1 MSLTVAG
8 TDYVLMPVGTT
19 GQRPTTPAAGMT
31 RYNST
36 TTLLE
41 YYNGTNWIN
50 ASNGYSV
57 DYLVVAGGGGSGKPN
72 PGSDRAGAGGAGG
85 LLTLAGFFAVPTTA
99 YTITIGA
106 GGTAG
111 SASAEATNG
120 SNTVFG
126 SFTTTGGG
134 AGGRYNGV
142 GVAGGSGGGGGTTS
156 ALAGGAAT
164 SGQFGNIGGTGVS
177 AGSGGGGGGAGSAGS
192 GSTAGSGLSS
202 SYSGSAVT
210 YAAGGQGGSGSVGA
224 ANSGNGGGNLS
235 TQYVDNF
242 AGGSGIVIIRYL
254 GAQRGTG
261 GTVTSSGGYTI
272 HTFTTSG
279 TFTA

>member
-19 GQRPTTPAAGMT
+19 AQRPTTPAAGMT
-31 RYNST
+31 RFNST
-36 TTLLE
+36 TSLLE
-41 YYNGTNWIN
+41 FYNGTTWLN
-50 ASNGYSV
+50 AGGYSV
-57 DYLVVAGGGGSGKPN
+57 DYLVVAGGGGAGKPN
-72 PGSDRAGAGGAGG
+72 PGADRSGVGGAGG
-85 LLTLAGFFAVPTTA
+85 LLTSAGFFAVPTTA
-99 YTITIGA
+99 YTVTIGA
-106 GGTAG
+106 GGAPG

-134 AGGRYNGV
+134 AGGRYNLV
-142 GVAGGSGGGGGTTS
+142 GVAGGSGGGGGSLTAGLT
-156 ALAGGAAT
+156 GGAT
-164 SGQFGNIGGTGVS
+164 TTGQIGYVGGTGIFG
-177 AGSGGGGGGAGSAGS
+177 GSGGGGGGAGSAGS

-202 SYSGSAVT
+202 SYSGAAVT
-210 YAAGGQGGSGSVGA
+210 YAAGGAGGSGSVGA

-254 GAQRGTG
+254 GSQRGTG

-272 HTFTTSG
+272 HTFTTSS